1 MANRSFKPYT
11 PSRRQMTMSDFAELT
26 TATPHK
32 ALTVGLRKS
41 GGRNN
46 TGMIMVRHI
55 GGGHKRS
62 YRAVDFKREKLG
74 VPGKVMTVEY
84 DPNRSARISLIS
96 YADGEK
102 RYILHPAGL
111 KVGDTVMSGPQAEIR
126 VGNAMPLLNIP
137 EGTFIHNLELIP
149 GRGAQMVRSAGAQA
163 QLMGK
168 DGAYAHVK
176 LPSGEIRLVL
186 SRCMATI
193 GQVSNLEHEA
203 VVIGKAGRT
212 RHLGVRPTVRGMAMN
227 PVDHPLGGGRGKSK
241 GGNHP
246 QSPWGQLSK
255 GLRTRN
261 KRKGWGWMRVQD
273 RRKSTQA
280 AA

>member
-1 MANRSFKPYT
+1 
-11 PSRRQMTMSDFAELT
+11 
-26 TATPHK
+26 
-32 ALTVGLRKS
+32 
-41 GGRNN
+41 
-46 TGMIMVRHI
+46 
-55 GGGHKRS
+55 
-62 YRAVDFKREKLG
+62 
-74 VPGKVMTVEY
+74 
-84 DPNRSARISLIS
+84 
-96 YADGEK
+96 
-102 RYILHPAGL
+102 
-111 KVGDTVMSGPQAEIR
+111 
-126 VGNAMPLLNIP
+126 MPLSSIP

-168 DGAYAHVK
+168 DGSYAHVK

-203 VVIGKAGRT
+203 VIVGKAGRT
-212 RHLGVRPTVRGMAMN
+212 RHLGRKPTVRGMVMN

-246 QSPWGQLSK
+246 QSPWGQLAK

-261 KRKGWGWMRVQD
+261 KKKGWSWMRIQD

-280 AA
+280 AV